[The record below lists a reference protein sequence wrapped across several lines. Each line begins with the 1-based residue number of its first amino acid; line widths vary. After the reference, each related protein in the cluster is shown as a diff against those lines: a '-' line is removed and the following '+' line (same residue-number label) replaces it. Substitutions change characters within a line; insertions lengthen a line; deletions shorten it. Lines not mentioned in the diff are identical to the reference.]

1 MGIECLTKYINEHC
15 KSCYY
20 KKSLKFLSNKI
31 IVVDISI
38 YLYKFKQS
46 GNLIEK
52 LYLMCSKFRLNNII
66 AIFVFDGKADTN
78 KTECLQERRK
88 ERKKYKEEYDIL
100 EEKLAQEA
108 NSLDENNVQQLKLT
122 ELARKLISITKK
134 DIECAIS
141 LFDIMGFQCIQSPYE
156 SDIMLASLMYN
167 YPKIWGC
174 MTEDSDL
181 FAYGCKRVIKY
192 FNPHKTTVTIY
203 NTESILF
210 NMNIHWPEFQVVCLL
225 AKNDYHIKSKYNFYQ
240 ALYQYKK
247 YKHTQQTVCLNNVYK
262 LFNLPENPY
271 NKECNIP
278 NILYYN
284 KEIIP
289 NSLAIFL
296 KPYDFIFV

>member
-20 KKSLKFLSNKI
+20 KKSLKFLYNKI

-52 LYLMCSKFRLNNII
+52 LYLMCSKFRQYNII

-78 KTECLQERRK
+78 KTDCLQERRN
-88 ERKKYKEEYDIL
+88 ERKKYKKEYDL
-100 EEKLAQEA
+100 LKEKLEQE
-108 NSLDENNVQQLKLT
+108 LDYLDKNNELQLKLKQL
-122 ELARKLISITKK
+122 EHKLITITKK
-134 DIECAIS
+134 DIVSAKS

-156 SDIMLASLMYN
+156 SDIMLSSLMYN

-181 FAYGCKRVIKY
+181 FVYGCKRVIKY
-192 FNPHKTTVTIY
+192 FNPHKTTITIY

-210 NMNIHWPEFQVVCLL
+210 SMNINWKEFQVICLL
-225 AKNDYHIKSKYNFYQ
+225 AKNDYHIHSQYNFYQ
-240 ALYQYKK
+240 AIYQYKK
-247 YKHTQQTVCLNNVYK
+247 YKKSQKTIYLNNIYK
-262 LFNLPENPY
+262 LFNLPKNPY
-271 NKECNIP
+271 NKVCNIP

-289 NSLAIFL
+289 NTLSIFL
-296 KPYDFIFV
+296 KQYDFIFV

>member
-20 KKSLKFLSNKI
+20 KKSLRFLRNKV

-52 LYLMCSKFRLNNII
+52 LYLMCSKFRHNNII
-66 AIFVFDGKADTN
+66 AIFVFDGKADLN

-88 ERKKYKEEYDIL
+88 LRNKYKEEYDLL
-100 EEKLAQEA
+100 EKKIAQDC
-108 NSLDENNVQQLKLT
+108 LDEKSADKHKLK
-122 ELARKLISITKK
+122 ELARKLITITKK

-141 LFDIMGFQCIQSPYE
+141 LFDIMGFQSIISPYE

-181 FAYGCKRVIKY
+181 FAYGCKRIIKY
-192 FNPHKTTVTIY
+192 FNPHKTTITIY

-210 NMNIHWPEFQVVCLL
+210 SMNIYWDEFQLICLL

-247 YKHTQQTVCLNNVYK
+247 YKQTPHTISLNK
-262 LFNLPENPY
+262 LYNLPDNPY

-289 NSLAIFL
+289 KSLSTFL
-296 KPYDFIFV
+296 KPYDFIFI